1 MFFEALRD
9 ETPQESNDQNLR
21 SKRLPLKRGG
31 ILWGTVSD
39 LKQDLSISAE
49 HKLGERGE
57 GRGQES
63 HRSNDSQACIVN
75 RGHYRWQ
82 RGQNE
87 GMLALA
93 V

>member
-1 MFFEALRD
+1 MAKILLERKPDVFEGLRN

-21 SKRLPLKRGG
+21 SKGLPLKRGGG

-39 LKQDLSISAE
+39 LKQVLAISAE

-63 HRSNDSQACIVN
+63 HRPK
-75 RGHYRWQ
+75 
-82 RGQNE
+82 
-87 GMLALA
+87 
-93 V
+93 